1 MEESILVEC
10 LRIGGITMIISRSDG
25 RPLEEHLII
34 ITYLYLNARD
44 RAPHRTQT
52 AFLVRMI
59 ARYGGKTLGQTITHH
74 HIDTDGMYK
83 CLYFRTYISTRC
95 REDIRFFQAQL
106 LANHA
111 QNGLVDNLIFQLQ
124 CQRRALAVCQ
134 IFYIP
139 LLSYCQGMVEEFL
152 LDRTCI
158 IHLCLYGDI
167 HLLPET
173 WHTTH
178 TGRMHLSHTLLNFM
192 RISIDDEFGTFAQ
205 AEICPSTLKD
215 MGEWKE
221 INDTVL
227 FGNRNALIVC
237 LQSSIILAIGK
248 HHALAI
254 SGCSTGI
261 EDISQIIHTCLFVE
275 FLYLRLTRKILSQ
288 LQEVLEIESS
298 RIVCTDAHAGIEDDD
313 TFQRWTEGKDTV
325 SLVILL
331 LFANK
336 EKANLRII
344 NHILN
349 LLLAA
354 VGIERHRGN
363 PDTIRTEVGVQ
374 IMHTVLR
381 EDSDFVKRFS
391 PKIQEGIAH
400 LFHS

>member
-1 MEESILVEC
+1 
-10 LRIGGITMIISRSDG
+10 
-25 RPLEEHLII
+25 
-34 ITYLYLNARD
+34 
-44 RAPHRTQT
+44 
-52 AFLVRMI
+52 
-59 ARYGGKTLGQTITHH
+59 
-74 HIDTDGMYK
+74 
-83 CLYFRTYISTRC
+83 
-95 REDIRFFQAQL
+95 
-106 LANHA
+106 
-111 QNGLVDNLIFQLQ
+111 
-124 CQRRALAVCQ
+124 
-134 IFYIP
+134 
-139 LLSYCQGMVEEFL
+139 
-152 LDRTCI
+152 
-158 IHLCLYGDI
+158 
-167 HLLPET
+167 
-173 WHTTH
+173 
-178 TGRMHLSHTLLNFM
+178 
-192 RISIDDEFGTFAQ
+192 
-205 AEICPSTLKD
+205 

-288 LQEVLEIESS
+288 LQEVLEIEGC

-363 PDTIRTEVGVQ
+363 SDTIRTEVGVQ

>member
-1 MEESILVEC
+1 
-10 LRIGGITMIISRSDG
+10 MIISRSDG
-25 RPLEEHLII
+25 RTLEEHLII
-34 ITYLYLNARD
+34 LTYLYLNAGD
-44 RAPHRTQT
+44 RATHRTQT
-52 AFLVRMI
+52 AFLVSMI
-59 ARYGGKTLGQTITHH
+59 ARYGGKTLGQTITYH

-83 CLYFRTYISTRC
+83 LLYFRTYISTRC

-111 QNGLVDNLIFQLQ
+111 QDSLVDNSIFQLQ
-124 CQRRALAVCQ
+124 SQRRTLAVGN
-134 IFYIP
+134 ILDVTFLTYR
-139 LLSYCQGMVEEFL
+139 QGMIEELL
-152 LDRTCI
+152 LDRTGI
-158 IHLCLYGDI
+158 IHLSLYSDI

-192 RISIDDEFGTFAQ
+192 RISIDDEFGTFTQ

-221 INDTVL
+221 VDDTIL

-237 LQSSIILAIGK
+237 LQSSIILAIGQ

-254 SGCSTGI
+254 SSCSTGI
-261 EDISQIIHTCLFVE
+261 EDISQVIHTCLLVE

-288 LQEVLEIESS
+288 LQEVLEIESC
-298 RIVCTDAHAGIEDDD
+298 RVMCTDAHAGIEDDD

-331 LFANK
+331 LFAYK
-336 EKANLRII
+336 EEANLRII

-363 PDTIRTEVGVQ
+363 SDTVCTEVGVQ

>member
-1 MEESILVEC
+1 
-10 LRIGGITMIISRSDG
+10 
-25 RPLEEHLII
+25 
-34 ITYLYLNARD
+34 
-44 RAPHRTQT
+44 
-52 AFLVRMI
+52 
-59 ARYGGKTLGQTITHH
+59 
-74 HIDTDGMYK
+74 
-83 CLYFRTYISTRC
+83 
-95 REDIRFFQAQL
+95 
-106 LANHA
+106 
-111 QNGLVDNLIFQLQ
+111 
-124 CQRRALAVCQ
+124 
-134 IFYIP
+134 
-139 LLSYCQGMVEEFL
+139 MVEEFL
-152 LDRTCI
+152 LDRTGI

-205 AEICPSTLKD
+205 AEVRPGTFKD

-221 INDTVL
+221 VDDAVL
-227 FGNRNALIVC
+227 VGNRHTFVVC
-237 LQSSIILAIGK
+237 LQSSIILAIGQ

-254 SGCSTGI
+254 ARCSTGI
-261 EDISQIIHTCLFVE
+261 EDINQVIHTCLLIE
-275 FLYLRLTRKILSQ
+275 FLHFCLTRKILSQ
-288 LQEVLEIESS
+288 LQEVLEIEGC

-313 TFQRWTEGKDTV
+313 TLQRRTEGKDTV

-336 EKANLRII
+336 EEANLRII

-363 PDTIRTEVGVQ
+363 SDTVRTEIGVQ